1 MYTVYTLNNQCGT
14 LNYTLG
20 VTKQTRL
27 RIWGNDTGDFER
39 SETEERDAQ
48 PFTGHSLHKGKGT
61 IRLETVVVYCC
72 LGLYWCV
79 LAIWSFTKMCCWEIK
94 TKLTH
99 THTLR
104 CIYNICESTI
114 YQSTPSD
121 LTRSLHFL
129 LFSIYLHGPL
139 KPRSQLAENALSCFF
154 CSGCNCKNTNVSLD
168 FSNLVL
174 ASHQDFQKWHTKHAS
189 TLEILMSV

>member
-1 MYTVYTLNNQCGT
+1 MQLHFATYNVYTLNNQCGT

-48 PFTGHSLHKGKGT
+48 PFTGHSLHKDKGT

-99 THTLR
+99 THTHSDVYTISVNPL
-104 CIYNICESTI
+104 STN
-114 YQSTPSD
+114 PSHPTWPD
-121 LTRSLHFL
+121 PYTSYYFPYTSMVHWNLGVNWQKMHFL
-129 LFSIYLHGPL
+129 AFSAQVVIV
-139 KPRSQLAENALSCFF
+139 R
-154 CSGCNCKNTNVSLD
+154 TR
-168 FSNLVL
+168 
-174 ASHQDFQKWHTKHAS
+174 
-189 TLEILMSV
+189 MSP